1 MVWLRAQRGSSSR
14 ATVAAAAGGC
24 LLALVGC
31 GPSSHPGGSPVSRP
45 SAASAPAPRPH
56 IGTGD
61 SAEEPQPRSPVASR
75 GRPRATG
82 STPAADVT
90 KVVDLGRGRST
101 TLALSSMRRGRAPR
115 VPWIERATVHLPGHD
130 VTVRDVAWDPGL
142 AHVAPYGS
150 GIVTDSY
157 DDKAFEWM
165 GWYAAAGR
173 RVRTSYRDV
182 RMAWSWARG
191 EVTWYDL
198 HRRRAVEASTETG
211 QVLHRF
217 GAPPHLAFPEPVGW
231 LGADDVL
238 FALNATASH
247 PRSWR
252 TSSSRVQPDPAT
264 VLAATAAGRLVAGV
278 GGGGQGSD
286 PSCVLAWRAD
296 RPELRRCGGTA

>member
-1 MVWLRAQRGSSSR
+1 M
-14 ATVAAAAGGC
+14 
-24 LLALVGC
+24 
-31 GPSSHPGGSPVSRP
+31 
-45 SAASAPAPRPH
+45 
-56 IGTGD
+56 
-61 SAEEPQPRSPVASR
+61 
-75 GRPRATG
+75 
-82 STPAADVT
+82 
-90 KVVDLGRGRST
+90 
-101 TLALSSMRRGRAPR
+101 
-115 VPWIERATVHLPGHD
+115 
-130 VTVRDVAWDPGL
+130 
-142 AHVAPYGS
+142 APYGS

-296 RPELRRCGGTA
+296 RPESPLWRDCLRVDGATFGAFDAGGAAFSPDGRLLVVGVRGTVGKGAPSAVAVLDARRGTVVGELAEGDYLRSAEAPEHQVTRVAFEDHTHLLLAVSDSTYGTGRRPFAALVRCELTSVTCRLATAPKPWTPGRVRPYGIVGRGACAKMGIHV